1 MTVPQSDGERAAAFR
16 FGPIARGARAVVARA
31 LGAPLY
37 VQIAVALVLGVIVGV
52 WLGPDAAGL
61 MLPG

>member
-1 MTVPQSDGERAAAFR
+1 M
-16 FGPIARGARAVVARA
+16 ARA

-37 VQIAVALVLGVIVGV
+37 VQIAVALGLGVVVGV

-61 MLPG
+61 MLPGQLVLPLLGALAPPLIL